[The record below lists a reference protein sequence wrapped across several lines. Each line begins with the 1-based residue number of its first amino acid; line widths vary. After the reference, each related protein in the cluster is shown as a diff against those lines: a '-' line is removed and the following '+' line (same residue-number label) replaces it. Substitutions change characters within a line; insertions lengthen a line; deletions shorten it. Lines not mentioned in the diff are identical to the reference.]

1 MGLVVTTFV
10 SNDVSENQLLLSPG
24 EGDEEQVVHASSD
37 FLNY

>member
-24 EGDEEQVVHASSD
+24 EGGEEQVVHASSD